1 MKLEMISKMP
11 EEMKTEVEIEE
22 AEVEIMEFAL
32 YQDEID
38 DLIDKLQELKKT
50 KDSFEFDIDEE
61 NALKINYLE

>member
-1 MKLEMISKMP
+1 MENKVS
-11 EEMKTEVEIEE
+11 EEEKDMDEE
-22 AEVEIMEFAL
+22 EGTEVEIMEFAL

-38 DLIDKLQELKKT
+38 DLIEKLQELKKT

>member
-1 MKLEMISKMP
+1 MINKMS
-11 EEMKTEVEIEE
+11 EEIETEIEIEE
-22 AEVEIMEFAL
+22 SEVEVMEFAL

-38 DLIDKLQELKKT
+38 ELIEKLQELKKT